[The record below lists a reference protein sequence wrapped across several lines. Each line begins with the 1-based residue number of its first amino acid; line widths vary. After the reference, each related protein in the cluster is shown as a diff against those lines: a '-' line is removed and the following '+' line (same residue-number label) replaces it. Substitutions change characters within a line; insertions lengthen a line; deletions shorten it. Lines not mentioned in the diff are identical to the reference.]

1 MKKLL
6 SLLLSLT
13 LLCAPAGCGTQLE
26 SSNAQTAPPATP
38 SAEAAAKPAIVERME
53 TVQPEDLKYITSSF
67 DRGTAGELAAAL
79 NGAAAHAG
87 GEAPD
92 PYFYYSLEAYLSG
105 GPEGWSSED
114 ERFTLYAGL
123 EENLVDVLYVP
134 GHGGEGERMTFTDE
148 TLYRL
153 IRSNYRTEADVDQ
166 TALERFRP
174 ILELRAET
182 LLGNSNAAYGGAGFT
197 GFEITQLRGGD
208 TCQDGEPRYTG
219 VAWGRHFPAGDVNS
233 VPWAGGMYL
242 DAEGRVG
249 GYEQYTYFV
258 VQDEGT
264 PRELYRFLPWDIYA
278 GETEELQR
286 QSALNAM
293 ERAFQPEVQVQWGDD
308 ALPEL
313 KSYETFVARTD
324 GPVVQLVFSA
334 DHTLWNF
341 QVLSIFFKEMD
352 GSRPVYQMDTLYRL
366 DALTPEKPLLVE
378 TVFIGDIPNNAV
390 SYVDNSGM
398 TRVYAVGQSGEDG
411 SLQLIEI

>member
-1 MKKLL
+1 MKRAFSLIL
-6 SLLLSLT
+6 ALCLLLVL
-13 LLCAPAGCGTQLE
+13 AGCGTHYE
-26 SSNAQTAPPATP
+26 SANAETAPPATP
-38 SAEAAAKPAIVERME
+38 SAEATAKPTIVARME
-53 TVQPEDLKYITSSF
+53 SVRPEDLKYITAPF
-67 DRGTAGELAAAL
+67 DRVTAGELSAAL

-114 ERFTLYAGL
+114 ERFILYAGL
-123 EENLVDVLYVP
+123 TEKLVDVLYVP
-134 GHGGEGERMTFTDE
+134 GHGGEGQRMTFTDE

-182 LLGNSNAAYGGAGFT
+182 LLGNSNAAYGAAGFT
-197 GFEITQLRGGD
+197 GYEITQLRGCD
-208 TCQDGEPRYTG
+208 SCQDGEHSYT
-219 VAWGRHFPAGDVNS
+219 VYDWDLHFTAEDVNS

-286 QSALNAM
+286 QS
-293 ERAFQPEVQVQWGDD
+293 
-308 ALPEL
+308 
-313 KSYETFVARTD
+313 
-324 GPVVQLVFSA
+324 
-334 DHTLWNF
+334 
-341 QVLSIFFKEMD
+341 VLQNQA
-352 GSRPVYQMDTLYRL
+352 GVLL
-366 DALTPEKPLLVE
+366 DAERQAHPGVPALLLESGTAPGVSQKP
-378 TVFIGDIPNNAV
+378 
-390 SYVDNSGM
+390 
-398 TRVYAVGQSGEDG
+398 
-411 SLQLIEI
+411 